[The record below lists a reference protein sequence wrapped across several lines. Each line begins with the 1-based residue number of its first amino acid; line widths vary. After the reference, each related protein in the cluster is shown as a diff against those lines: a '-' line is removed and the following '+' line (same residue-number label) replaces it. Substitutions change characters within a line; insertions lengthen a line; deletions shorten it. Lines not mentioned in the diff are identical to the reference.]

1 MLRETGRVVA
11 VESDAVWVETI
22 PSSLCGRCA
31 ARAGC
36 GQGIVSRASGV
47 RGLVKAMESEDVAAS
62 ECQVN
67 DEVEIELPESAILKG
82 SAWVYGMPLVLG
94 LLLSLS
100 LEGAGELATV
110 TGFAAGLGAGFVVIR
125 LTHRHWASRREFE
138 PLLAARRRPE
148 AVIVRS

>member
-22 PSSLCGRCA
+22 PSSLCGRCG

-36 GQGIVSRASGV
+36 GQGVVSRATGV
-47 RGLVKAMESEDVAAS
+47 RGLVRALESVDVAAS
-62 ECQVN
+62 ECQLN

-110 TGFAAGLGAGFVVIR
+110 AGFGAGLGAGFMGVR
-125 LTHRHWASRREFE
+125 LMHRHWASRRELE

>member
-47 RGLVKAMESEDVAAS
+47 RGLVKAMESKDVAAS

-82 SAWVYGMPLVLG
+82 SAWVYGMPLILG

-110 TGFAAGLGAGFVVIR
+110 TGFAAGLGAGFVAIR
-125 LTHRHWASRREFE
+125 LMHRHWASRREFE

-148 AVIVRS
+148 AVIARS

>member
-36 GQGIVSRASGV
+36 GQGVVSRASGV
-47 RGLVKAMESEDVAAS
+47 RGLVRAVESGDVAAS
-62 ECQVN
+62 DCQVN

-110 TGFAAGLGAGFVVIR
+110 AGFAAGLGAGFMVVR
-125 LTHRHWASRREFE
+125 LMHRHWASRRELE
-138 PLLAARRRPE
+138 PLLTARRRPE
-148 AVIVRS
+148 PVIVRS

>member
-36 GQGIVSRASGV
+36 GQGVVSRASGV
-47 RGLVKAMESEDVAAS
+47 RGLVKAMESKDVAAS

-110 TGFAAGLGAGFVVIR
+110 TGFAAGLGAGFVVVR
-125 LTHRHWASRREFE
+125 LMHRHWASRCEFE
-138 PLLAARRRPE
+138 PQLAARRRPE

>member
-36 GQGIVSRASGV
+36 GQGVVSRASGV
-47 RGLVKAMESEDVAAS
+47 RGLVRAVESGNVAAS
-62 ECQVN
+62 DCQVN

-110 TGFAAGLGAGFVVIR
+110 AGFAAGLGAGFMVVR
-125 LTHRHWASRREFE
+125 LMHRHWASRRELE
-138 PLLAARRRPE
+138 PLLTARRRPE
-148 AVIVRS
+148 PVIVRS

>member
-36 GQGIVSRASGV
+36 GQGVVSRTSGV
-47 RGLVKAMESEDVAAS
+47 RGLVRAMESGDVAAS

-110 TGFAAGLGAGFVVIR
+110 AGFAAGLGGGFMVVR
-125 LTHRHWASRREFE
+125 LMQRHWASRRELE
-138 PLLAARRRPE
+138 PLLTASRRPE
-148 AVIVRS
+148 PVIVRS